1 LRARA
6 ILSSTALLNNFRV
19 IAKKAGDQLLLP
31 MVKADAY
38 GHDASWVTSV
48 LWKNASVQKK
58 LFAFGVATFREALSI
73 RQSLPSSANVL
84 PIVVFSD
91 CAPFSAD
98 WIKSCERNRFE
109 PVFSDVRSFLEFQKA
124 QTAKPQ
130 SKRLPF
136 HIEVNTGMNRL
147 GIPVES
153 LGLVKLNPRSVFT
166 HLAES
171 ESPNSELTL
180 GQMRLFDQVIS
191 WKNEASPESS
201 IHFANSGAIWNA
213 NVFSAFSRMDL
224 VRPGLSLYGI
234 RPDRKSRNDGL
245 QPVMGFQAPVIQ
257 KTFLVKGDR
266 VGYGGTYRSAST
278 KGEWVATLGAGYA
291 DGVFR
296 AMANQEKI
304 VGKVSM
310 DLITVKASAKT
321 RIGDWITLWGS
332 GIDPYEVADRAGTIP
347 YEITTRI
354 GGRVDRVYE

>member
-1 LRARA
+1 M
-6 ILSSTALLNNFRV
+6 
-19 IAKKAGDQLLLP
+19 LLP

-38 GHDASWVTSV
+38 GHDATWVTSV
-48 LWKNASVQKK
+48 LWKNPTTRKK
-58 LFAFGVATFREALSI
+58 LFAFGVATFREALLI
-73 RQSLPSSANVL
+73 RQSLPSGANEL

-91 CAPFSAD
+91 CAPFSSD
-98 WIKSCERNRFE
+98 WIKLCERNRFE
-109 PVFSDVRSFLEFQKA
+109 PVFTDVRAFLEFQKV
-124 QTAKPQ
+124 QYAKPQ
-130 SKRLPF
+130 SKRIPF

-147 GIPVES
+147 GIPVDS
-153 LGLVKLNPRSVFT
+153 LSLVKLNPRSVFT

-171 ESPNSELTL
+171 ECPNSDLTL
-180 GQMRLFDQVIS
+180 GQMRVFDQVIS
-191 WKNEASPESS
+191 WKNETTPASA
-201 IHFANSGAIWNA
+201 IHFANSGAIWNSKSFS
-213 NVFSAFSRMDL
+213 VFSKMNL

-234 RPDRKSRNDGL
+234 RPDRMARNDGL

-266 VGYGGTYRSAST
+266 VGYGGTYRSVSA

-321 RIGDWITLWGS
+321 RIGDWITLWGA

-354 GGRVDRVYE
+354 GGRVDRIYE